1 MPSTV
6 YVLCINVLPSCSW
19 TTELPIFFFSICV
32 KRWLIPRESSSKNV
46 LYHWMSLSFLKGNF
60 SNLVKREKC
69 NQWICAFKHENLL
82 LVLLK
87 ICLWFSVSLWQIY
100 WFFPFLSFLLIST
113 YFYSFLLISTCFY
126 LFLLIYLSY
135 IYLFLPTFNYS
146 YLSLLISTHLFDL
159 FLLVST
165 YFYLFLLVSIEI
177 IGFSCLHLGSLHPR
191 IFVFYFGSKWK
202 KICVTN
208 LI

>member
-1 MPSTV
+1 MKNLKKKQKELSRKHSGSTEQ
-6 YVLCINVLPSCSW
+6 IEQPIKD
-19 TTELPIFFFSICV
+19 TTEESIAAGLKIWIVDILREFFR
-32 KRWLIPRESSSKNV
+32 KYLLIYYQELNLNIMKSKFIPYQN
-46 LYHWMSLSFLKGNF
+46 
-60 SNLVKREKC
+60 C
-69 NQWICAFKHENLL
+69 IIKHENLL
-82 LVLLK
+82 LVLLI

-191 IFVFYFGSKWK
+191 IFSQVFYSLQGSLA
-202 KICVTN
+202 VF
-208 LI
+208 